1 MKATQIPS
9 INPLPPPALSDK
21 AFRIYCPKSS
31 VPINAPIITINR
43 ANTIVWF
50 KPSIMWGNATGNS
63 IFINLCNFVTPTIEP
78 ASCKAG
84 GTLLNPST
92 VYLVAG
98 IVA

>member
-43 ANTIVWF
+43 ANTIV
-50 KPSIMWGNATGNS
+50 
-63 IFINLCNFVTPTIEP
+63 
-78 ASCKAG
+78 
-84 GTLLNPST
+84 
-92 VYLVAG
+92 
-98 IVA
+98 